1 MNYIVFDLEWNQCP
15 DGKIRENPAI
25 PFEVL
30 EIGAVKL
37 NEDKQEVSRFH
48 ELIRPVVYRRLHPMT
63 QSIIHLSLKE
73 LESADHF
80 VTVCENFHQWCG
92 SDAVFCTWGS
102 LDLLEL
108 QRNMRFHKMENFFP
122 FPLKYLDIQKL
133 YSIYF
138 DDGKSR
144 KSLETAIDELQLSKT
159 DSFHAAL
166 SDAVYTAEIL
176 KLLPAG
182 PLQDFYSIDYF
193 RSPQNRKE
201 EIYVIFDGYSKFVSK
216 EFASKKDIMKDRKVT
231 STRCYL
237 CGKNAKKKI
246 RWFASGGKNF
256 SCLAYCEEH
265 GYLKGKIRL
274 KKCENAKGFFCVKT
288 IKQIDVDRAG
298 DLLERKLILQER
310 RRLKRHHTAAKE
322 SS

>member
-1 MNYIVFDLEWNQCP
+1 MNYIIFDLEWNQCP
-15 DGKIRENPAI
+15 DGKAKEDPSL
-25 PFEVL
+25 PFEIL

-37 NEDKQEVSRFH
+37 NSEKQEIDRFH
-48 ELIRPVVYRRLHPMT
+48 ELIQPSVYKKLHPMT
-63 QSIIHLSLKE
+63 QSIIHLSIDKLAK
-73 LESADHF
+73 ADLF
-80 VTVCENFHQWCG
+80 PSVCERFHEWCG
-92 SDAVFCTWGS
+92 PDAVYCTWGS

-108 QRNMRFHKMENFFP
+108 QRNMRYYNMENHFP

-133 YSIYF
+133 YSICF

-144 KSLETAIDELQLSKT
+144 KSLETAVEELLLQKSG
-159 DSFHAAL
+159 SFHAAL
-166 SDAVYTAEIL
+166 VDAIYTSEIL
-176 KLLPAG
+176 KLIPDE
-182 PLQDFYSIDYF
+182 PFHSFYSIDYF
-193 RSPQNRKE
+193 RSPQNRRE
-201 EIYVIFDGYSKFVSK
+201 EIYVVFDGYSKFVSK
-216 EFASKKDIMKDRKVT
+216 EFSSKKELMKDRKVT

-237 CGKNAKKKI
+237 CGKSAKKKI

-274 KKCENAKGFFCVKT
+274 KKCENSNSFFCVKT

-310 RRLKRHHTAAKE
+310 RRQKRHHE
-322 SS
+322 S

>member
-1 MNYIVFDLEWNQCP
+1 MNYIIFDLEWNQCP
-15 DGKIRENPAI
+15 DGKAKEDPSL
-25 PFEVL
+25 PFEIL

-37 NEDKQEVSRFH
+37 NSEKQEIDRFH
-48 ELIRPVVYRRLHPMT
+48 ELIQPSVYKKLHPMT
-63 QSIIHLSLKE
+63 QSIIHLSIDKLAK
-73 LESADHF
+73 ADLF
-80 VTVCENFHQWCG
+80 PSVCERFHEWCG
-92 SDAVFCTWGS
+92 PDAVYCTWGS

-108 QRNMRFHKMENFFP
+108 QRNMRYYHMENHFP

-133 YSIYF
+133 YSICF

-144 KSLETAIDELQLSKT
+144 KSLETAVEELLLQKSG
-159 DSFHAAL
+159 SFHAAL
-166 SDAVYTAEIL
+166 ADAIYTSEIL
-176 KLLPAG
+176 KLIPDEPFHG
-182 PLQDFYSIDYF
+182 FYSIDYF
-193 RSPQNRKE
+193 RSPQNRRE
-201 EIYVIFDGYSKFVSK
+201 EIYVVFDGYSKFVSK
-216 EFASKKDIMKDRKVT
+216 EFSSKKELMKDRKVT

-237 CGKNAKKKI
+237 CGKSAKKKI

-274 KKCENAKGFFCVKT
+274 KKCENSNSFFCVKT

-310 RRLKRHHTAAKE
+310 RRQKRHHE
-322 SS
+322 S

>member
-1 MNYIVFDLEWNQCP
+1 MNYIIFDLEWNQCP
-15 DGKIRENPAI
+15 DGKAKEDPSL
-25 PFEVL
+25 PFEIL

-37 NEDKQEVSRFH
+37 NSEKQEIDRFH
-48 ELIRPVVYRRLHPMT
+48 ELIQPSVYKKLHPMT
-63 QSIIHLSLKE
+63 QSIIHLSIDKLAK
-73 LESADHF
+73 ADLF
-80 VTVCENFHQWCG
+80 PSVCERFYEWCG
-92 SDAVFCTWGS
+92 SDTVYCTWGS

-108 QRNMRFHKMENFFP
+108 QRNMRYYNMENHFP

-133 YSIYF
+133 YSICF

-144 KSLETAIDELQLSKT
+144 KSLETAVEELLLQKSG
-159 DSFHAAL
+159 SFHAAL
-166 SDAVYTAEIL
+166 ADAIYTSEIL
-176 KLLPAG
+176 KLIPDE
-182 PLQDFYSIDYF
+182 PFHSFYSIDYF
-193 RSPQNRKE
+193 RSPQNRRE
-201 EIYVIFDGYSKFVSK
+201 EIYVVFDGYSKFVSK
-216 EFASKKDIMKDRKVT
+216 EFSSKKELMKDRKVT

-237 CGKNAKKKI
+237 CGKSAKKKI

-274 KKCENAKGFFCVKT
+274 KKCENSNSFFCVKT

-310 RRLKRHHTAAKE
+310 RRQKRHHE
-322 SS
+322 S

>member
-1 MNYIVFDLEWNQCP
+1 MNYIIFDLEWNQCP
-15 DGKIRENPAI
+15 DGKAKEDPSL
-25 PFEVL
+25 PFEIL

-37 NEDKQEVSRFH
+37 NSEKQEIDRFH
-48 ELIRPVVYRRLHPMT
+48 ELIQPSVYKKLHPMT
-63 QSIIHLSLKE
+63 QSIIHLSIDKLAK
-73 LESADHF
+73 ADLF
-80 VTVCENFHQWCG
+80 PSVCERFHEWCG
-92 SDAVFCTWGS
+92 PDAVYCTWGS

-108 QRNMRFHKMENFFP
+108 QRNMRYYHMENHFP

-133 YSIYF
+133 YSICF

-144 KSLETAIDELQLSKT
+144 KSLETAVEELLLQKSG
-159 DSFHAAL
+159 SFHAAL
-166 SDAVYTAEIL
+166 ADAIYTSEIL
-176 KLLPAG
+176 KLIPDE
-182 PLQDFYSIDYF
+182 PFHSFYSIDYF
-193 RSPQNRKE
+193 RSPQNRRE
-201 EIYVIFDGYSKFVSK
+201 EIYVVFDGYSKFVSK
-216 EFASKKDIMKDRKVT
+216 EFSSKKELMKDRKVT

-237 CGKNAKKKI
+237 CGKSAKKKI

-274 KKCENAKGFFCVKT
+274 KKCENSNSFFCVKT

-310 RRLKRHHTAAKE
+310 RRQKRHHE
-322 SS
+322 S

>member
-15 DGKIRENPAI
+15 DGKAKENPAL

-37 NEDKQEVSRFH
+37 NSEKQETDRFH
-48 ELIRPVVYRRLHPMT
+48 ELIQPSVYKRMHPMT
-63 QSIIHLSLKE
+63 QSIIHLSSGELKK
-73 LESADHF
+73 ADF
-80 VTVCENFHQWCG
+80 FPAVYERFRTWCG
-92 SDAVFCTWGS
+92 ADAVYCIWGS

-108 QRNMRFHKMENFFP
+108 QRNMRFHHIENNFP

-133 YSIYF
+133 YSICF
-138 DDGKSR
+138 DDGKNR
-144 KSLETAIDELQLSKT
+144 KSLENAIDELQLEKS

-166 SDAVYTAEIL
+166 SDAVYTAEVL
-176 KLLPAG
+176 KLLPDRE
-182 PLQDFYSIDYF
+182 LHEFYSVDYF
-193 RSPQNRKE
+193 RSPKTRRE
-201 EIYVIFDGYSKFVSK
+201 EIYMVFDGYSKFVSK
-216 EFASKKDIMKDRKVT
+216 EFSSKKEIMKDRKVT
-231 STRCYL
+231 STKCYL
-237 CGKNAKKKI
+237 CGKAAKKKI

-274 KKCENAKGFFCVKT
+274 KKCENSDGFFCVKT

-310 RRLKRHHTAAKE
+310 RRQKRHHE
-322 SS
+322 S

>member
-1 MNYIVFDLEWNQCP
+1 MNYIIFDLEWNQCP
-15 DGKIRENPAI
+15 DGKAKEDPSL
-25 PFEVL
+25 PFEIL

-37 NEDKQEVSRFH
+37 NSEKQEIDRFH
-48 ELIRPVVYRRLHPMT
+48 ELIQPSVYKKLHPMT
-63 QSIIHLSLKE
+63 QSIIHLSIDKLAK
-73 LESADHF
+73 ADLF
-80 VTVCENFHQWCG
+80 PSVCERFYEWCG
-92 SDAVFCTWGS
+92 PDAVYCTWGS

-108 QRNMRFHKMENFFP
+108 QRNMRYYHMENHFP

-133 YSIYF
+133 YSICF

-144 KSLETAIDELQLSKT
+144 KSLETAVEELLLQKSG
-159 DSFHAAL
+159 SFHAAL
-166 SDAVYTAEIL
+166 ADAIYTSEIL
-176 KLLPAG
+176 KLIPDE
-182 PLQDFYSIDYF
+182 PFHSFYSIDYF
-193 RSPQNRKE
+193 RSPQNRRE
-201 EIYVIFDGYSKFVSK
+201 EIYVVFDGYSKFVSK
-216 EFASKKDIMKDRKVT
+216 EFSSKKELMKDRKVT

-237 CGKNAKKKI
+237 CGKSAKKKI

-274 KKCENAKGFFCVKT
+274 KKCENSNSFFCVKT

-310 RRLKRHHTAAKE
+310 RRQKRHHE
-322 SS
+322 S

>member
-1 MNYIVFDLEWNQCP
+1 MNYIIFDLEWNQCP
-15 DGKIRENPAI
+15 DGKAKEDPSL
-25 PFEVL
+25 PFEIL

-37 NEDKQEVSRFH
+37 NSEKQEIDRFH
-48 ELIRPVVYRRLHPMT
+48 ELIQPSVYKKLHPMT
-63 QSIIHLSLKE
+63 QSIIHFSIDKLAK
-73 LESADHF
+73 ADLF
-80 VTVCENFHQWCG
+80 PSVCERFHEWCG
-92 SDAVFCTWGS
+92 PDAVYCTWGS

-108 QRNMRFHKMENFFP
+108 QRNMRYYNMENHFP

-133 YSIYF
+133 YSICF

-144 KSLETAIDELQLSKT
+144 KSLETAVEELLLQKSG
-159 DSFHAAL
+159 SFHAAL
-166 SDAVYTAEIL
+166 ADAIYTSEIL
-176 KLLPAG
+176 KLIPDE
-182 PLQDFYSIDYF
+182 PFHSFYSIDYF
-193 RSPQNRKE
+193 RSPQNRRE
-201 EIYVIFDGYSKFVSK
+201 EIYVVFDGYSKFVSK
-216 EFASKKDIMKDRKVT
+216 EFSSKKELMKDRKVT

-237 CGKNAKKKI
+237 CGKSAKKKI

-274 KKCENAKGFFCVKT
+274 KKCENSNSFFCVKT

-310 RRLKRHHTAAKE
+310 RRQKRHHE
-322 SS
+322 S

>member
-1 MNYIVFDLEWNQCP
+1 MNYIIFDLEWNQCP
-15 DGKIRENPAI
+15 DGKAKEDPSL
-25 PFEVL
+25 PFEIL

-37 NEDKQEVSRFH
+37 NSKKQEIDRFH
-48 ELIRPVVYRRLHPMT
+48 ELIQPSVYKKLHPMT
-63 QSIIHLSLKE
+63 QSIIHLSIDKLAK
-73 LESADHF
+73 ADLF
-80 VTVCENFHQWCG
+80 PSVCERFHEWCG
-92 SDAVFCTWGS
+92 PDAVYCTWGS

-108 QRNMRFHKMENFFP
+108 QRNMRYYNMENHFP

-133 YSIYF
+133 YSICF

-144 KSLETAIDELQLSKT
+144 KSLETAVEELLLQKSG
-159 DSFHAAL
+159 SFHAAL
-166 SDAVYTAEIL
+166 EDAIYTSEIL
-176 KLLPAG
+176 KLIPDE
-182 PLQDFYSIDYF
+182 PFHSFYSIDYF
-193 RSPQNRKE
+193 RSPQNRRE
-201 EIYVIFDGYSKFVSK
+201 EIYVVFDGYSKFVSK
-216 EFASKKDIMKDRKVT
+216 EFSSKKELMKDRKVT

-237 CGKNAKKKI
+237 CGKSAKKKI

-274 KKCENAKGFFCVKT
+274 KKCENSNSFFCVKT

-310 RRLKRHHTAAKE
+310 RRQKRHHE
-322 SS
+322 S

>member
-15 DGKIRENPAI
+15 DGKAKENPAL
-25 PFEVL
+25 PFEIL

-37 NEDKQEVSRFH
+37 NSEMQEVSRFH
-48 ELIRPVVYRRLHPMT
+48 ELVQPSVYKRLHSMT
-63 QSIIHLSLKE
+63 QSIIHLSEDKLKK
-73 LESADHF
+73 ADPF
-80 VTVCENFHQWCG
+80 PAVCERFRQWCTE
-92 SDAVFCTWGS
+92 DATYCIWGS
-102 LDLLEL
+102 LDLLEF
-108 QRNMRFHKMENFFP
+108 QRNMRYHNVENFFP

-133 YSIYF
+133 YSICF

-144 KSLETAIDELQLSKT
+144 KSLETAVDELQIPKSQT
-159 DSFHAAL
+159 FHAAL
-166 SDAVYTAEIL
+166 SDAFYTAEVM
-176 KLLPAG
+176 KLLPDKQ
-182 PLQDFYSIDYF
+182 LHHFYSIDYF
-193 RSPQNRKE
+193 RSPKNRRE
-201 EIYVIFDGYSKFVSK
+201 EIYIIFDGYSKFVSK
-216 EFASKKDIMKDRKVT
+216 EFSSKKDLMKDRKVT
-231 STRCYL
+231 STKCYL

-274 KKCENAKGFFCVKT
+274 KKCENSDGFFCVKT

-310 RRLKRHHTAAKE
+310 RRLKRHHE
-322 SS
+322 

>member
-1 MNYIVFDLEWNQCP
+1 MNYIIFDLEWNQCP
-15 DGKIRENPAI
+15 DGKAKEDPSL
-25 PFEVL
+25 PFEIL

-37 NEDKQEVSRFH
+37 NSEKQEIDRFH
-48 ELIRPVVYRRLHPMT
+48 ELIQPSVYKKLHPMT
-63 QSIIHLSLKE
+63 QSIIHLSIDKLAK
-73 LESADHF
+73 ADLF
-80 VTVCENFHQWCG
+80 PSVCERFHEWCG
-92 SDAVFCTWGS
+92 PDAVYCTWGS

-108 QRNMRFHKMENFFP
+108 QRNMRYYNMENHFP

-133 YSIYF
+133 YSICF

-144 KSLETAIDELQLSKT
+144 KSLETAVEELLLQKSG
-159 DSFHAAL
+159 SFHAAL
-166 SDAVYTAEIL
+166 ADAIYTSEIL
-176 KLLPAG
+176 KLIPDE
-182 PLQDFYSIDYF
+182 PFHSFYSIDYF
-193 RSPQNRKE
+193 RSPQNRRE
-201 EIYVIFDGYSKFVSK
+201 EIYVVFDGYSKFVSK
-216 EFASKKDIMKDRKVT
+216 EFSSKKELMKDRKVT

-237 CGKNAKKKI
+237 CGKSAKKKI

-274 KKCENAKGFFCVKT
+274 KKCENSNSFFCVKT

-310 RRLKRHHTAAKE
+310 SRQKRHHE
-322 SS
+322 S

>member
-15 DGKIRENPAI
+15 DGKAKENPAI
-25 PFEVL
+25 PFEIV

-37 NEDKQEVSRFH
+37 NSEKQEVSRFH
-48 ELIRPVVYRRLHPMT
+48 ELVQPSVYRRMHPMT
-63 QSIIHLSLKE
+63 QSIIHLSPGELKK
-73 LESADHF
+73 ADPF
-80 VTVCENFHQWCG
+80 PAVCERFRQWCG
-92 SDAVFCTWGS
+92 SDAVYCIWGS

-108 QRNMRFHKMENFFP
+108 QRNMRYHNVENFFP
-122 FPLKYLDIQKL
+122 FPLNYLDIQKL
-133 YSIYF
+133 YSICF

-144 KSLETAIDELQLSKT
+144 KSLETAVDELHIAKSE
-159 DSFHAAL
+159 SFHAAL
-166 SDAVYTAEIL
+166 SDAIYTAEVL
-176 KLLPAG
+176 KLLDDE
-182 PLQDFYSIDYF
+182 PLHHFYSIDYF
-193 RSPQNRKE
+193 RSPKTRRE

-216 EFASKKDIMKDRKVT
+216 EFSSKKDLMKDRKVT
-231 STRCYL
+231 STKCYL

-274 KKCENAKGFFCVKT
+274 KKCENSDGFFCVKT
-288 IKQIDVDRAG
+288 IKQVDVDRAG

-310 RRLKRHHTAAKE
+310 RRLKRHHE
-322 SS
+322 S

>member
-15 DGKIRENPAI
+15 DGKAKENPAL

-37 NEDKQEVSRFH
+37 NSEKQEIGRFH
-48 ELIRPVVYRRLHPMT
+48 ELIQPSVYRRLHPMT
-63 QSIIHLSLKE
+63 QSIIHLSADSLKK
-73 LESADHF
+73 ADPF
-80 VTVCENFHQWCG
+80 PVVCERFHHWCG
-92 SDAVFCTWGS
+92 DDVTYCIWGS

-108 QRNMRFHKMENFFP
+108 QRNMRFHHMENFFP

-133 YSIYF
+133 YSIDF

-144 KSLETAIDELQLSKT
+144 KSLETAVDELCIPKSE
-159 DSFHAAL
+159 SFHAAL
-166 SDAVYTAEIL
+166 SDAIYTAEVL
-176 KLLPAG
+176 RLLSDE
-182 PLQDFYSIDYF
+182 QIHHFYSIDYF
-193 RSPQNRKE
+193 RSPQTRRE
-201 EIYVIFDGYSKFVSK
+201 EIYVIFQGYSKFVSK
-216 EFASKKDIMKDRKVT
+216 EFSSKKELMKDRKVT

-265 GYLKGKIRL
+265 GYLKGKIRM
-274 KKCENAKGFFCVKT
+274 KKCENSNGYFCVKT
-288 IKQIDVDRAG
+288 IKQIDVDQAG

-310 RRLKRHHTAAKE
+310 RRLKRHHE
-322 SS
+322 S

>member
-1 MNYIVFDLEWNQCP
+1 MNYIIFDLEWNQCP
-15 DGKIRENPAI
+15 DGKAKEDPSL
-25 PFEVL
+25 PFEIL

-37 NEDKQEVSRFH
+37 NSEKQEIDRFH
-48 ELIRPVVYRRLHPMT
+48 ELIQPSVYKKLHPMT
-63 QSIIHLSLKE
+63 QSIIHLSIDKLAK
-73 LESADHF
+73 ADHF
-80 VTVCENFHQWCG
+80 PSVCERFYEWCG
-92 SDAVFCTWGS
+92 PDAVYCTWGS

-108 QRNMRFHKMENFFP
+108 QRNMRYDNMENHFP

-133 YSIYF
+133 YSICF

-144 KSLETAIDELQLSKT
+144 KSLETAVEELLLQKSG
-159 DSFHAAL
+159 SFHAAL
-166 SDAVYTAEIL
+166 ADAIYTSEIL
-176 KLLPAG
+176 KLIPDE
-182 PLQDFYSIDYF
+182 PFHSFYSIDYF
-193 RSPQNRKE
+193 RSPQNRRE
-201 EIYVIFDGYSKFVSK
+201 EIYVVFDGYSKFVSK
-216 EFASKKDIMKDRKVT
+216 EFSSKKELMKDRKVT

-237 CGKNAKKKI
+237 CGKSAKKKI

-274 KKCENAKGFFCVKT
+274 KKCENSNSFFCVKT

-310 RRLKRHHTAAKE
+310 RRQKRHHE
-322 SS
+322 S

>member
-15 DGKIRENPAI
+15 DGKAKENPAL
-25 PFEVL
+25 PFEIL

-37 NEDKQEVSRFH
+37 NSEKQEVSRFH
-48 ELIRPVVYRRLHPMT
+48 ELVQPSVYKRLHPMT
-63 QSIIHLSLKE
+63 QSIIHLSADKLKK
-73 LESADHF
+73 ADTF
-80 VTVCENFHQWCG
+80 PAVCERFRQWCTE
-92 SDAVFCTWGS
+92 DATYCIWGS
-102 LDLLEL
+102 LDLLEF
-108 QRNMRFHKMENFFP
+108 QRNMRYHNVENFFP

-133 YSIYF
+133 YSICF

-144 KSLETAIDELQLSKT
+144 KSLETAVDELQISKSQT
-159 DSFHAAL
+159 FHAAL
-166 SDAVYTAEIL
+166 SDAFYTAEVM
-176 KLLPAG
+176 KLLPDKQ
-182 PLQDFYSIDYF
+182 LHHFYSIDYF
-193 RSPQNRKE
+193 RSPKNRRE
-201 EIYVIFDGYSKFVSK
+201 EISIIFDGYSKFVSK
-216 EFASKKDIMKDRKVT
+216 EFSSKKDLMKDRKVT
-231 STRCYL
+231 STKCYL

-274 KKCENAKGFFCVKT
+274 KKCENSDGFFCVKT

-310 RRLKRHHTAAKE
+310 RRLKRHHE
-322 SS
+322 

>member
-1 MNYIVFDLEWNQCP
+1 MNYIIFDLEWNQCP
-15 DGKIRENPAI
+15 DGKAKEDPSL
-25 PFEVL
+25 PFEIL

-37 NEDKQEVSRFH
+37 NSEKQEIDRFH
-48 ELIRPVVYRRLHPMT
+48 ELIQPSVYKKLHPMT
-63 QSIIHLSLKE
+63 QSIIHLSIDKLAK
-73 LESADHF
+73 ADLF
-80 VTVCENFHQWCG
+80 PSVCERFYEWCG
-92 SDAVFCTWGS
+92 PDAVYCTWGS

-108 QRNMRFHKMENFFP
+108 QRNMRYYHMENHFP

-133 YSIYF
+133 YSICF

-144 KSLETAIDELQLSKT
+144 KSLETAVEELLLQKSG
-159 DSFHAAL
+159 SFHAAL
-166 SDAVYTAEIL
+166 ADAIYTSEIL
-176 KLLPAG
+176 KLIPDEPFHG
-182 PLQDFYSIDYF
+182 FYSIDYF
-193 RSPQNRKE
+193 RSPQNRRE
-201 EIYVIFDGYSKFVSK
+201 EIYVVFNGYSKFVSK
-216 EFASKKDIMKDRKVT
+216 EFSSKKELMKDRKVT

-237 CGKNAKKKI
+237 CGKSAKKKI

-274 KKCENAKGFFCVKT
+274 KKCENSNSFFCVKT

-310 RRLKRHHTAAKE
+310 RRQKRHHE
-322 SS
+322 S

>member
-15 DGKIRENPAI
+15 DGKATENPTL
-25 PFEVL
+25 PFEIV

-37 NEDKQEVSRFH
+37 NSSRQEVSRFH
-48 ELIRPVVYRRLHPMT
+48 ELVQPSVYKRLHPMT
-63 QSIIHLSLKE
+63 QSIIHLSADKLKK
-73 LESADHF
+73 ADPF
-80 VTVCENFHQWCG
+80 PAVCERFRQWCTE
-92 SDAVFCTWGS
+92 DATYCIWGS
-102 LDLLEL
+102 LDLLEF
-108 QRNMRFHKMENFFP
+108 QRNMRYHNVENFFP

-133 YSIYF
+133 YSICF

-144 KSLETAIDELQLSKT
+144 KSLETAVDELQIPKSQT
-159 DSFHAAL
+159 FHAAL
-166 SDAVYTAEIL
+166 SDAFYTAEVM
-176 KLLPAG
+176 KLLPDKQ
-182 PLQDFYSIDYF
+182 LHHFYSIDYF
-193 RSPQNRKE
+193 RSPKNRRE
-201 EIYVIFDGYSKFVSK
+201 EISIIFDGYSKFVSK
-216 EFASKKDIMKDRKVT
+216 EFSSKKDLMKDRKVT
-231 STRCYL
+231 STKCYL

-274 KKCENAKGFFCVKT
+274 KKCENSDGFFCVKT

-310 RRLKRHHTAAKE
+310 RRLKRHHE
-322 SS
+322 